1 MFAIS
6 REQGPESGIE
16 VERRWRAARFEEM
29 FRVVWNILGLTRIFQ
44 LREAGYMFNARSVRI
59 GLFCAAMAIAFAIS
73 GQAQDARKWQEAE
86 RPNGSVRQSAEK
98 SQDKCCASPV
108 RDAGPG
114 GEQTAPKLSSA
125 EIFAARARIILESGQ
140 PAKGD
145 WGLLIADGGSG
156 QVLFE
161 ENADKYFVPASNM
174 KLFTTALALAKLS
187 PDYRFRTTIEATT
200 EPDANGKLSGPL
212 YLVGRGDPNLSNRK
226 FPYLL
231 KEEFDGPS
239 EKVIAEMADALA
251 AKGIKEISGDIV
263 GDESYFPRER
273 YPNGWEIDDM
283 VWEYGAAISAIVVDD
298 NTVQLTLTAGE
309 KAGDKVNAVVS
320 PDAPEFTV
328 DNQVITSAAGVKPDL
343 TLKREPGSN
352 VVTVLGTLPAKSSPR
367 KLTLAIQ
374 EPALHAAAMLKRL
387 LQDRGVKVDGVVRKL
402 SLPPGAPEGE
412 KRLVLV
418 EHRSVALGDS
428 VKLVNKISQNLHT
441 EMLLRTAAR
450 QNGAWTTPEDL
461 ANFAASFYTV
471 AGIPS
476 GDVVQTDGSG
486 LSRHDLATPRALV
499 ALLLYAQKQPWF
511 EAYFASL
518 PVAGIDGTLE
528 DRMKN
533 SIADGKLH
541 AKSGSVEH
549 VRTRSGYAD
558 LPSGKRLVFSF
569 MSNNMGSKGHEA
581 TDALDALSIAMM
593 EEFDAAGAAC
603 CVKAQ

>member
-1 MFAIS
+1 M
-6 REQGPESGIE
+6 
-16 VERRWRAARFEEM
+16 
-29 FRVVWNILGLTRIFQ
+29 LKT
-44 LREAGYMFNARSVRI
+44 RSVRVWLI
-59 GLFCAAMAIAFAIS
+59 CVAIAVCFAIS
-73 GQAQDARKWQEAE
+73 GRAQDAGQPQEAA
-86 RPNGSVRQSAEK
+86 RPSANSANGQG
-98 SQDKCCASPV
+98 KCCASTA
-108 RDAGPG
+108 RDGKPG
-114 GEQTAPKLSSA
+114 GEQTAAKLSAA
-125 EIFAARARIILESGQ
+125 ELFAARARIILESGQ
-140 PAKGD
+140 PAKGE
-145 WGLLIADGGSG
+145 WGLLIADGGTG
-156 QVLFE
+156 QVLYE

-174 KLFTTALALAKLS
+174 KLFTTALALAKLR
-187 PDYRFRTTIEATT
+187 PDFRFRTTIEATA
-200 EPDANGKLSGPL
+200 EPGTNGKLAGPL

-226 FPYLL
+226 FPYML
-231 KEEFDGPS
+231 KEEFDGPP
-239 EKVIAEMADALA
+239 EKVIAELANAIA

-328 DNQVITSAAGVKPDL
+328 DNQVITSAAGVKADL

-352 VVTVLGTLPAKSSPR
+352 VVTVLGTLPAKSTPR

-387 LQDRGVKVDGVVRKL
+387 LQDRGIKVDGTARTL

-412 KRLVLV
+412 KRVVLA
-418 EHRSVALGDS
+418 EHRSIPLGDS

-441 EMLLRTAAR
+441 EMLLRTATR
-450 QNGAWTTPEDL
+450 QGGAWTTPEDL
-461 ANFAASFYTV
+461 ANFATSFYAV

-486 LSRHDLATPRALV
+486 LSRHDLVTPRALV
-499 ALLLYAQKQPWF
+499 ALLLYAEKQPWF
-511 EAYFASL
+511 DAYFASL

-533 SIADGKLH
+533 SIADGRLH

-558 LPSGKRLVFSF
+558 LPGGKRLVFSF
-569 MSNNMGSKGHEA
+569 LSNNMGLKGHEA

>member
-1 MFAIS
+1 M
-6 REQGPESGIE
+6 
-16 VERRWRAARFEEM
+16 V
-29 FRVVWNILGLTRIFQ
+29 
-44 LREAGYMFNARSVRI
+44 NARSVRI
-59 GLFCAAMAIAFAIS
+59 GLFYGAMAIAFAGG
-73 GQAQDARKWQEAE
+73 GQAQNAGKLQEAAG
-86 RPNGSVRQSAEK
+86 PNGSVPQSAEK
-98 SQDKCCASPV
+98 SQEKCCASV
-108 RDAGPG
+108 AQDARA
-114 GEQTAPKLSSA
+114 GEQAAPKLSPA
-125 EIFAARARIILESGQ
+125 ELFAARARIILESGQ
-140 PAKGD
+140 PAKGE
-145 WGLLIADGGSG
+145 WGLLIADGSTG

-187 PDYRFRTTIEATT
+187 PGFRFRTTIEATA
-200 EPDANGKLSGPL
+200 EPGANGKLPGPL

-226 FPYLL
+226 FPYAL

-239 EKVIAEMADALA
+239 EKVIAEMADAIA
-251 AKGIKEISGDIV
+251 AKGIREISGDIV

-309 KAGDKVNAVVS
+309 KAGDKVNALVS

-328 DNQVITSAAGVKPDL
+328 DNQVITSAAGVKADL
-343 TLKREPGSN
+343 TVKREPGSN
-352 VVTVLGTLPAKSSPR
+352 VVTVLGTLPAKSTPR

-374 EPALHAAAMLKRL
+374 EPALQAAAMLKRL
-387 LQDRGVKVDGVVRKL
+387 LEDRGIKVDGTVRKL

-412 KRLVLV
+412 KRVVLA
-418 EHRSVALGDS
+418 EHRSIPLGDS

-441 EMLLRTAAR
+441 EMLLRTATR
-450 QNGAWTTPEDL
+450 QSGAWTTPEDL
-461 ANFAASFYTV
+461 ANFATSFYAV

-476 GDVVQTDGSG
+476 GGVVQTDGSG
-486 LSRHDLATPRALV
+486 LSRHDLVTPRALV
-499 ALLLYAQKQPWF
+499 ALLLYAEKQPWF
-511 EAYFASL
+511 DVYFASL

-528 DRMKN
+528 DHMKN
-533 SIADGKLH
+533 SIADGRLH

-569 MSNNMGSKGHEA
+569 LSNNMGSKGHEA

>member
-1 MFAIS
+1 
-6 REQGPESGIE
+6 
-16 VERRWRAARFEEM
+16 
-29 FRVVWNILGLTRIFQ
+29 TH
-44 LREAGYMFNARSVRI
+44 
-59 GLFCAAMAIAFAIS
+59 
-73 GQAQDARKWQEAE
+73 DRKE
-86 RPNGSVRQSAEK
+86 
-98 SQDKCCASPV
+98 
-108 RDAGPG
+108 G
-114 GEQTAPKLSSA
+114 GEQAAPKLSSVDL
-125 EIFAARARIILESGQ
+125 FRARARMILGSGQ

-187 PDYRFRTTIEATT
+187 PDFRFRTTLEATA
-200 EPDANGKLSGPL
+200 EPTANGKLEGPL

-226 FPYLL
+226 FPYMS

-239 EKVIAEMADALA
+239 EKVIAEMANALV
-251 AKGIKEISGDIV
+251 AKGIKEISGDVV

-309 KAGDKVNAVVS
+309 KAGDHVDAVVA
-320 PDAPEFTV
+320 PTAPEFTV

-352 VVTVLGTLPAKSSPR
+352 VVTLLGTLPAKSNQR

-387 LQDRGVKVDGVVRKL
+387 LEDRGIKVSGTVRQL
-402 SLPPGAPEGE
+402 SMPPGPPEGE
-412 KRLVLV
+412 KRVVLA
-418 EHRSVALGDS
+418 EHLSIPLRQS

-450 QNGAWTTPEDL
+450 QNGVSNTPEAV
-461 ANFAASFYTV
+461 ANFAASFYSI
-471 AGIPS
+471 AGIPP

-486 LSRHDLATPRALV
+486 LSRHDLVTPRAVV
-499 ALLLYAQKQPWF
+499 ALLLYVQKQPWF
-511 EAYFASL
+511 GAYFESL

-533 SIADGKLH
+533 SIAVGRLH
-541 AKSGSVEH
+541 AKTGSVEH

-558 LPSGKRLVFSF
+558 LPSGRRLGFSF
-569 MSNNMGSKGHEA
+569 LSNNMGSKSHEA
-581 TDALDALSIAMM
+581 TDALDALSIAMI
-593 EEFDAAGAAC
+593 EEFDATSSAC

>member
-1 MFAIS
+1 
-6 REQGPESGIE
+6 
-16 VERRWRAARFEEM
+16 M
-29 FRVVWNILGLTRIFQ
+29 FR
-44 LREAGYMFNARSVRI
+44 ARSVRVWLI
-59 GLFCAAMAIAFAIS
+59 CAVVGWCFAAS
-73 GQAQDARKWQEAE
+73 GEAQDAGQPQETTRSNASS
-86 RPNGSVRQSAEK
+86 PQGQEK
-98 SQDKCCASPV
+98 SCASAPH
-108 RDAGPG
+108 DAKAG
-114 GEQTAPKLSSA
+114 GEQAPPKLSSA
-125 EIFAARARIILESGQ
+125 DLFAARARIILGSGQ

-145 WGLLIADGGSG
+145 WGLLIADGSTG

-187 PDYRFRTTIEATT
+187 PDFRFRTTLEATA
-200 EPDANGKLSGPL
+200 EPNAAGKLEGPL

-226 FPYLL
+226 FPYMS

-239 EKVIAEMADALA
+239 EKVIAEMANALA
-251 AKGIKEISGDIV
+251 AKGIKEISGDII

-309 KAGDKVNAVVS
+309 KAGDHVEAVVVPS
-320 PDAPEFTV
+320 APEFTV
-328 DNQVITSAAGVKPDL
+328 DNQLITSTAGVKSDL

-352 VVTVLGTLPAKSSPR
+352 VVTLLGTLPAKSNPR

-387 LQDRGVKVDGVVRKL
+387 LQDRGIKVDGTVRKL

-412 KRLVLV
+412 KRVVLA
-418 EHRSVALGDS
+418 EHRSIPLGDS

-450 QNGAWTTPEDL
+450 QDGAWTTPEDL
-461 ANFAASFYTV
+461 ANYPTTFYTL

-486 LSRHDLATPRALV
+486 LSRHDLVTARALV

-511 EAYFASL
+511 EVYFASL

-533 SIADGKLH
+533 SIADGRLH

-558 LPSGKRLVFSF
+558 LPNGKRLVFSF
-569 MSNNMGSKGHEA
+569 LSNNMGSKGHEA

>member
-1 MFAIS
+1 M
-6 REQGPESGIE
+6 
-16 VERRWRAARFEEM
+16 
-29 FRVVWNILGLTRIFQ
+29 ILG
-44 LREAGYMFNARSVRI
+44 
-59 GLFCAAMAIAFAIS
+59 
-73 GQAQDARKWQEAE
+73 
-86 RPNGSVRQSAEK
+86 
-98 SQDKCCASPV
+98 
-108 RDAGPG
+108 
-114 GEQTAPKLSSA
+114 
-125 EIFAARARIILESGQ
+125 SGQ

-161 ENADKYFVPASNM
+161 DNADKYFVPASNM
-174 KLFTTALALAKLS
+174 KLLTTALALAKLS
-187 PDYRFRTTIEATT
+187 PDFRFRTTLEATS
-200 EPDANGKLSGPL
+200 EPSADGNLMGPL

-226 FPYLL
+226 FPYVL

-239 EKVIAEMADALA
+239 EKVIAEMADAIV
-251 AKGIKEISGDIV
+251 AKGIKKISGDIV

-309 KAGDKVNAVVS
+309 KAGDRVVAVVS
-320 PDAPEFTV
+320 PNAPEFRLE
-328 DNQVITSAAGVKPDL
+328 NQVITSAVGVKSDL

-352 VVTVLGTLPAKSSPR
+352 VVTVLGTLPAKSNPR
-367 KLTLAIQ
+367 KLILAIQ

-387 LQDRGVKVDGVVRKL
+387 LEDRGVKIDGTARKL

-412 KRLVLV
+412 KRVVLA
-418 EHRSVALGDS
+418 EHRSIPLADS

-450 QNGAWTTPEDL
+450 QDGAWTTPEDL
-461 ANFAASFYTV
+461 ANYSTTFYTL

-486 LSRHDLATPRALV
+486 LSRHDLVTPRALV

-511 EAYFASL
+511 EVYFASL

-533 SIADGKLH
+533 SIADGRLH

-558 LPSGKRLVFSF
+558 LPNGRRLVFSF
-569 MSNNMGSKGHEA
+569 LSNNMGSKGHEA

>member
-1 MFAIS
+1 MEYTWLDENIPDRKKRGERLRARNTRRGIFLSVTLLFFAIPS
-6 REQGPESGIE
+6 KAQDLNQPPA
-16 VERRWRAARFEEM
+16 AARPTGSPQ
-29 FRVVWNILGLTRIFQ
+29 N
-44 LREAGYMFNARSVRI
+44 
-59 GLFCAAMAIAFAIS
+59 
-73 GQAQDARKWQEAE
+73 QE
-86 RPNGSVRQSAEK
+86 
-98 SQDKCCASPV
+98 KCCP
-108 RDAGPG
+108 PG
-114 GEQTAPKLSSA
+114 TPDKKSGAEPARPKLSPV
-125 EIFAARARIILESGQ
+125 ELFAARARAILGSGQ

-145 WGLLIADGGSG
+145 WGLLIEDGGSG

-161 ENADKYFVPASNM
+161 QNADQYFVPASNM
-174 KLFTTALALAKLS
+174 KLFSTALALAKLS
-187 PDYRFRTTIEATT
+187 PDFRFRTTIEATA
-200 EPDANGKLSGPL
+200 EPSAEGTVTGPL

-226 FPYLL
+226 FPYIL

-239 EKVIAEMADALA
+239 EKVIAEMADAIA
-251 AKGIKEISGDIV
+251 GKGIKKISGDIV

-298 NTVQLTLTAGE
+298 NTVQLTLTPGE
-309 KAGDKVNAVVS
+309 KAGDAVGAVVMPS
-320 PDAPEFTV
+320 APEFTV
-328 DNQVITSAAGVKPDL
+328 DNQAVTSAAGVKSDL
-343 TLKREPGSN
+343 TLRREPGSN
-352 VVTVLGTLPAKSSPR
+352 VVLVLGTLPAKSKPR

-374 EPALHAAAMLKRL
+374 EPALHAAGMLKRL
-387 LQDRGVKVDGVVRKL
+387 LEERGIKVDGTVRKL

-412 KRLVLV
+412 TRVVLA
-418 EHRSVALGDS
+418 EHRSIPLGES

-450 QNGAWTTPEDL
+450 QDGVWTTPEDL
-461 ANFAASFYTV
+461 ANYAAGFYAL

-486 LSRHDLATPRALV
+486 LSRHDLVTPRALV
-499 ALLLYAQKQPWF
+499 ALLLYAEKQPWF
-511 EAYFASL
+511 DVYFASL

-533 SIADGKLH
+533 SIADGRLY

-558 LPSGKRLVFSF
+558 LPSGRRLVFSF

>member
-1 MFAIS
+1 MVALAVALVG
-6 REQGPESGIE
+6 QTQ
-16 VERRWRAARFEEM
+16 V
-29 FRVVWNILGLTRIFQ
+29 
-44 LREAGYMFNARSVRI
+44 AGRP
-59 GLFCAAMAIAFAIS
+59 
-73 GQAQDARKWQEAE
+73 QEAP
-86 RPNGSVRQSAEK
+86 RNQSSPQTQE
-98 SQDKCCASPV
+98 KCCVKSTRSDNAH
-108 RDAGPG
+108 
-114 GEQTAPKLSSA
+114 GEQAGSKLSS
-125 EIFAARARIILESGQ
+125 EELFAARARMILGSGQ

-145 WGLLIADGGSG
+145 WGLLIADGSSG
-156 QVLFE
+156 KVLFE
-161 ENADKYFVPASNM
+161 ENADQYFVPASNM

-187 PDYRFRTTIEATT
+187 PDFRFRTTIEATA
-200 EPDANGKLSGPL
+200 EPSAQGILAGPL

-231 KEEFDGPS
+231 KEEFDGPP
-239 EKVIAEMADALA
+239 EKVIAEMADAIA
-251 AKGIKEISGDIV
+251 AKGIKKISGDIV

-298 NTVQLTLTAGE
+298 NTVELTLTPGE
-309 KAGDKVNAVVS
+309 KAGDLVNAIVS
-320 PDAPEFTV
+320 PSAPEIAV
-328 DNQVITSAAGVKPDL
+328 DNQVITSAVGVKSDL

-352 VVTVLGTLPAKSSPR
+352 VVTVLGTLPAKSNPR
-367 KLTLAIQ
+367 KLILAIQ

-387 LQDRGVKVDGVVRKL
+387 LEDRGIKVQGTVRKL
-402 SLPPGAPEGE
+402 SMPPGPPAGE
-412 KRLVLV
+412 KRVVLA
-418 EHRSVALGDS
+418 EHRSIPLGDS

-450 QNGAWTTPEDL
+450 QEGAWITPEDL
-461 ANFAASFYTV
+461 ANYPTGFYAL

-486 LSRHDLATPRALV
+486 LSRHDLVTARALV

-511 EAYFASL
+511 DAYFASL

-533 SIADGKLH
+533 SIADGRMH

-569 MSNNMGSKGHEA
+569 LSNNMGSKGHEA

>member
-1 MFAIS
+1 M
-6 REQGPESGIE
+6 Q
-16 VERRWRAARFEEM
+16 
-29 FRVVWNILGLTRIFQ
+29 
-44 LREAGYMFNARSVRI
+44 
-59 GLFCAAMAIAFAIS
+59 
-73 GQAQDARKWQEAE
+73 
-86 RPNGSVRQSAEK
+86 
-98 SQDKCCASPV
+98 
-108 RDAGPG
+108 PG
-114 GEQTAPKLSSA
+114 TPKLSSA
-125 EIFAARARIILESGQ
+125 DLFAARARTILGSGQ

-161 ENADKYFVPASNM
+161 QNADEYFVPASNM
-174 KLFTTALALAKLS
+174 KLLSTALALAKLS
-187 PDYRFRTTIEATT
+187 PDYRFRTTIEATA
-200 EPDANGKLSGPL
+200 EPSAEGTVTGSL

-226 FPYLL
+226 FPYIL

-239 EKVIAEMADALA
+239 EKVIAEMADAIA
-251 AKGIKEISGDIV
+251 AKGIKKINGDIV

-298 NTVQLTLTAGE
+298 NTVQLTLTPGE
-309 KAGDKVNAVVS
+309 KAGDAVDAVVMPS
-320 PDAPEFTV
+320 APEFTV
-328 DNQVITSAAGVKPDL
+328 DNQVVTSAPGAKSDL

-352 VVTVLGTLPAKSSPR
+352 LVTVLGTLAAKSKPR

-387 LQDRGVKVDGVVRKL
+387 LEERGIKVAGTVRKL
-402 SLPPGAPEGE
+402 SLPPGASEGE
-412 KRLVLV
+412 KRLVLA
-418 EHRSVALGDS
+418 EHRSIPLGES

-450 QNGAWTTPEDL
+450 QDGVWTTPEDL
-461 ANFAASFYTV
+461 ANYAAAFYAQ

-486 LSRHDLATPRALV
+486 LSRHDLVTPRALL
-499 ALLLYAQKQPWF
+499 ALLLFAEKQPWF
-511 EAYFASL
+511 DVYFSSL

-528 DRMKN
+528 DRMRN
-533 SIADGKLH
+533 SIADGRLH
-541 AKSGSVEH
+541 AKTGSVEH

-558 LPSGKRLVFSF
+558 LPSGRRLVFSF

>member
-1 MFAIS
+1 M
-6 REQGPESGIE
+6 
-16 VERRWRAARFEEM
+16 
-29 FRVVWNILGLTRIFQ
+29 LKTH
-44 LREAGYMFNARSVRI
+44 SVRVWPI
-59 GLFCAAMAIAFAIS
+59 CAAIAVCFAIS
-73 GQAQDARKWQEAE
+73 GRAQDAGQPQEAA
-86 RPNGSVRQSAEK
+86 RPSANSAK
-98 SQDKCCASPV
+98 GQGKCCASTA
-108 RDAGPG
+108 RDSKPG
-114 GEQTAPKLSSA
+114 GEQTAAKLSAA
-125 EIFAARARIILESGQ
+125 ELFAARARIILESGQ
-140 PAKGD
+140 PAKGE
-145 WGLLIADGGSG
+145 WGLLIADGGTG
-156 QVLFE
+156 QVLYE

-187 PDYRFRTTIEATT
+187 PDFRFRTTIEATA
-200 EPDANGKLSGPL
+200 EPGTNGKLAGPL

-226 FPYLL
+226 FPYML
-231 KEEFDGPS
+231 KEEFDGPP
-239 EKVIAEMADALA
+239 EKVIAELANAIA

-328 DNQVITSAAGVKPDL
+328 DNQVITSAAGVKADL

-352 VVTVLGTLPAKSSPR
+352 VVTVLGTLPAKSTPR

-387 LQDRGVKVDGVVRKL
+387 LQDRGIKVDGTVRTL

-412 KRLVLV
+412 KRVVLA
-418 EHRSVALGDS
+418 EHRSIPLGDS

-441 EMLLRTAAR
+441 EMLLRTATR
-450 QNGAWTTPEDL
+450 QGGAWTTPEDL
-461 ANFAASFYTV
+461 ANFATSFYAV

-486 LSRHDLATPRALV
+486 LSRHDLVTPRALV
-499 ALLLYAQKQPWF
+499 ALLLYAEKQPWF
-511 EAYFASL
+511 DAYFASL

-533 SIADGKLH
+533 SIADGRLH

-558 LPSGKRLVFSF
+558 LPGGKRLVFSF
-569 MSNNMGSKGHEA
+569 LSNNMGLKGHEA